1 MQNDGVGSWPARRA
15 RSSPHRRA
23 VVYGSAALT
32 YGQLDERVRRLA
44 HGLRELGLRRGDRVA
59 FIGTNQPAFV
69 ETLFATTY
77 LGAVF
82 LPLNTRLAAPE
93 VAYQLQHCDA
103 RVLVYAP
110 TSAALVALLR
120 AEIADVA
127 VVAVDAPA
135 DGDVDYETLLAHAPT
150 DPIDERVDRDD
161 PAIVMYTSGTTGRP
175 KGATL
180 THANIIYN
188 CFNVIVDVDLTADE
202 VTLISAP
209 LFHVAALNQT
219 LLPTFLKGGC
229 SVLLPAW
236 NVEACFDLIAS
247 QRITFMFGVST
258 MFAGLAQSPRWDG
271 ADLSS
276 LRILMSGGA
285 PIPVSLI
292 RTYQERGLL
301 FLQGYG
307 LTETAPG
314 ATFLSAEMSEV
325 KAGSAGVPCF
335 FTDVRVVGPDGKDVA
350 TGETGEVLVHGPN
363 VMRGYWGDDKATA
376 AAFSGDRWF
385 RSGDLATIDEAGYLF
400 IVDRTKD
407 MYISGGE
414 NVYPAEVEAALFQ
427 HPAVAEC
434 AIIGVPHEKWG
445 EVGHAYVIRR
455 PGAEVDGQ
463 ALRDF
468 LTERLAKY
476 KVPASVEFVD
486 DFPRTGSGKVQKEKL
501 RRSAGVPE
509 QAAQDLA

>member
-1 MQNDGVGSWPARRA
+1 MQNDGVGSWTARRA

-23 VVYGSAALT
+23 LVFGDTSLT
-32 YGQLDERVRRLA
+32 YGDLDERVRRLA
-44 HGLRELGLRRGDRVA
+44 HGLRELGVRRGDRVA
-59 FIGTNQPAFV
+59 FVGPNQPAFV
-69 ETLFATTY
+69 ETLFATLY
-77 LGAVF
+77 LGAIF

-110 TSAALVALLR
+110 TSAAVVASLR
-120 AEIADVA
+120 PDIGMAAIVA
-127 VVAVDAPA
+127 VSAPVE
-135 DGDVDYETLLAHAPT
+135 GDVDYEVLLAEAST
-150 DPIDERVDRDD
+150 DPIDERVERED

-175 KGATL
+175 KGVTL
-180 THANIIYN
+180 THTNLIYN
-188 CFNVIVDVDLTADE
+188 CFNLLVDVTVTADE
-202 VTLISAP
+202 VTLVSAP

-219 LLPTFLKGGC
+219 LLPTILKGGC
-229 SVLLPAW
+229 SVLMPKW
-236 NVEACFDLIAS
+236 DVDDCFELIAS
-247 QRITFMFGVST
+247 QRITWMFGVTT
-258 MFAGLAQSPRWDG
+258 MFAGLAQSPRWRG

-292 RTYQERGLL
+292 RSYQQRGLL

-314 ATFLSAEMSEV
+314 ATFLCAEMSEV

-335 FTDVRVVGPDGKDVA
+335 FTDVRVVDAAGRDVDA
-350 TGETGEVLVHGPN
+350 GEKGEVLIQGPN
-363 VMRGYWGDDKATA
+363 VMRGYWRDDKATA
-376 AAFSGDRWF
+376 AAFSGDGWF
-385 RSGDLATIDEAGYLF
+385 HSGDVATIDEDGHLY

-434 AIIGVPHEKWG
+434 AVIGVPHDKWG
-445 EVGHAYVIRR
+445 EVGQAYVVRR
-455 PGAEVDGQ
+455 PGADVDGET
-463 ALRDF
+463 LRAY
-468 LTERLAKY
+468 LTDRLAKY

-486 DFPRTGSGKVQKEKL
+486 GFPRTGSGKVQKEKL
-501 RRSAGVPE
+501 RGRHA
-509 QAAQDLA
+509 

>member
-1 MQNDGVGSWPARRA
+1 MHNEGVGSWPARRA

-23 VVYGSAALT
+23 LVFGDTTLT
-32 YGQLDERVRRLA
+32 YGDLDERVRRLGN
-44 HGLRELGLRRGDRVA
+44 GLRELGVRRGDRVA
-59 FIGTNQPAFV
+59 FLGPNQPAFV
-69 ETLFATTY
+69 ETLFATLY
-77 LGAVF
+77 LGAIF

-103 RVLVYAP
+103 RVLVYAA
-110 TSAALVALLR
+110 TSAAVVASLR
-120 AEIADVA
+120 PEIGEAA
-127 VVAVDAPA
+127 VVAVDAPTE
-135 DGDVDYETLLAHAPT
+135 GEVDYEDLLAKAST
-150 DPIDERVDRDD
+150 DPIDERVERDD

-180 THANIIYN
+180 THANLIYN
-188 CFNVIVDVDLTADE
+188 CFNLLVDVDVTADE
-202 VTLISAP
+202 VTLVSAP

-219 LLPTFLKGGC
+219 LLPTILKGGC
-229 SVLLPAW
+229 SVLMPAW
-236 NVEACFDLIAS
+236 NVDGCFDLVALH
-247 QRITFMFGVST
+247 RITWMFGVST
-258 MFAGLAQSPRWDG
+258 MFAGLTQSPRWEG
-271 ADLSS
+271 ADLTP

-292 RTYQERGLL
+292 RTYQQRGLL

-335 FTDVRVVGPDGKDVA
+335 FTDVRVVDPAGQDVDA
-350 TGETGEVLVHGPN
+350 GEKGEVLIQGPN

-376 AAFSGDRWF
+376 AAFSDDRWF
-385 RSGDLATIDEAGYLF
+385 HSGDIATIDEAGYVY
-400 IVDRTKD
+400 IIDRTKD

-445 EVGHAYVIRR
+445 EVGHAYVVRR
-455 PGAEVDGQ
+455 PGVDVDAQ
-463 ALRDF
+463 TLRDY
-468 LTERLAKY
+468 LTDHLAKY
-476 KVPASVEFVD
+476 KVPASVEFLD

-501 RRSAGVPE
+501 RGRHA
-509 QAAQDLA
+509 